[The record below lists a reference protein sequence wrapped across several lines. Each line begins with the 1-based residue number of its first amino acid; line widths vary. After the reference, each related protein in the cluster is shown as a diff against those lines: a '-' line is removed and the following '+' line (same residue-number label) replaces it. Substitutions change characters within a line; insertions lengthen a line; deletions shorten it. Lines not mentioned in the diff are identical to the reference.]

1 MPEITLLKCMFLIF
15 VCVYN
20 LSWEFYY
27 YDLVN
32 LNPSFLPSF
41 FLFSFF
47 STLYSTS
54 LSPGIR
60 RLICT
65 VEETVTQSE
74 KGE

>member
-41 FLFSFF
+41 LLSFLFLFHSLFDKF
-47 STLYSTS
+47 ITGYSTFDLYGRGDS
-54 LSPGIR
+54 Y
-60 RLICT
+60 T
-65 VEETVTQSE
+65 E
-74 KGE
+74 